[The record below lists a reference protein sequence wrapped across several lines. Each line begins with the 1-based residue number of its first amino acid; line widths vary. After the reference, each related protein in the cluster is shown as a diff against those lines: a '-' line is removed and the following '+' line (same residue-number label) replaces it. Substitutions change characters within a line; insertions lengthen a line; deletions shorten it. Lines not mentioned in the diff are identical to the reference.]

1 MHDFKYVNDQL
12 CCEGVKVADL
22 ARRFGTPLYVY
33 SHNTL
38 VDHYTKLK
46 EALGEIRPLICY
58 SVKANSNL
66 AVIRALVKEGAGLD
80 IVSGGELYRARLA
93 GADPRKI
100 VYAGVGKTRSEID
113 YALQEGIFFFNAES
127 IAELE
132 LLNECAGD
140 LNKTPYVAIRINPDI
155 EARTHKYITTGKRHT
170 KFGLDFNTTRWVF
183 VNSGKFPNL
192 RLRGVHIHIGS
203 QIVESGPF
211 VNAIKKTR
219 DFIFSLQKMGV
230 KIEYFNIGGGLGIIY
245 KNEKPQTALDYAK
258 AVVPILRGAGLKIIL
273 EPGRFIAG
281 NAGVLVAEVT
291 YIKKTKSKNFIIIN
305 AGMNDLVRPVL
316 YEAYHEILPVAKP
329 KTENRKPKTE
339 KFDVVGPICESGDFF
354 ALDRRMQEPQ
364 QGDLLAVMGAG
375 AYGFSMSGN
384 YNARPRA
391 CEVIVSAKRV
401 YKARARETLKDMVR
415 GEAIPAFLK

>member
-291 YIKKTKSKNFIIIN
+291 YIK
-305 AGMNDLVRPVL
+305 
-316 YEAYHEILPVAKP
+316 
-329 KTENRKPKTE
+329 
-339 KFDVVGPICESGDFF
+339 
-354 ALDRRMQEPQ
+354 
-364 QGDLLAVMGAG
+364 
-375 AYGFSMSGN
+375 
-384 YNARPRA
+384 
-391 CEVIVSAKRV
+391 
-401 YKARARETLKDMVR
+401 
-415 GEAIPAFLK
+415 